1 MFLTYIFSFCWKGY
15 SETLMAYGTV
25 RLNVSYF
32 AIYDAFRKTCD
43 TRKNLKTYKID
54 IQKRFVGKRK
64 LKTYKIAIQKIFRKK
79 KT

>member
-1 MFLTYIFSFCWKGY
+1 MARFD
-15 SETLMAYGTV
+15 LMYRILQFMMHLGKLV
-25 RLNVSYF
+25 IRE
-32 AIYDAFRKTCD
+32 KTC
-43 TRKNLKTYKID
+43 KID